1 MNDDA
6 GLDDL
11 IATYGNSLRR
21 YITARISDPLAVEEI
36 LSDTFRIYWMKAEHV
51 PDLSLRWF
59 YRVAHNLIGN
69 EYRRIARL
77 VALEQRV
84 MGQWIEID
92 QPSGPQ
98 EYESLY
104 EALNIL
110 RPDQKLMLHDHYWH
124 GLSIEEMAEN
134 MGCLPATL
142 RVRLYRAR
150 QSVGEYLKRHKENTV
165 SAF

>member
-1 MNDDA
+1 MNDNA
-6 GLDDL
+6 SLEGV

-21 YITARISDPLAVEEI
+21 YIAVRISDPLTVEEI

-51 PDLSLRWF
+51 PDLSLKWF

-69 EYRRIARL
+69 EYRRVARL

-84 MGQWIEID
+84 LEQWIDID
-92 QPSGPQ
+92 QLSSPQ
-98 EYESLY
+98 EYDSLY

-110 RPDQKLMLHDHYWH
+110 RPDQKLMLRDHYWH
-124 GLSIEEMAEN
+124 GLSIEEMAES

-142 RVRLYRAR
+142 RVRLCRAR
-150 QSVGEYLKRHKENTV
+150 QSVGQYLKRHEENAV
-165 SAF
+165 SA